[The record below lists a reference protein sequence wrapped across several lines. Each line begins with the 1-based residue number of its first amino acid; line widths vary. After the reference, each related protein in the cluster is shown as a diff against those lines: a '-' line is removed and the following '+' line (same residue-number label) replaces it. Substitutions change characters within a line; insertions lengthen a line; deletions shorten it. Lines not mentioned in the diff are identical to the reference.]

1 MKQINYQTDR
11 QDALNV
17 LPGDMKLAAQL
28 LDCCD
33 YATFRAR
40 AAMYSNDLTEAERWV
55 NEFLRCK
62 RDLDKLIE
70 RKKEHDKLVQIVEE
84 MQRRGLDISIVARM
98 GE

>member
-1 MKQINYQTDR
+1 MTFHLHNR

-17 LPGDMKLAAQL
+17 LPGDMKLAATL

-40 AAMYSNDLTEAERWV
+40 TAMYSNDLAEAERWCK
-55 NEFLRCK
+55 EFLRCK
-62 RDLDKLIE
+62 RDLDKLVE
-70 RKKEHDKLVQIVEE
+70 RKKEHDKLVRLVEE
-84 MQRRGLDISIVARM
+84 MQRNGVDVSIVARM